1 MGAGTGWRS
10 CGSRCWCQHYRQ
22 HGQYRQYPP
31 VVGPLVGYKGGAKGA
46 GGVDAAA
53 VQWDEHRV
61 ALQRACGGGGGEG
74 GGGGGGERAG
84 THGTSGSWLPSAGL
98 PCGERRVR
106 TRKTANP
113 MAMGARPLVEG
124 GEFLSMAVMC
134 TT

>member
-1 MGAGTGWRS
+1 M
-10 CGSRCWCQHYRQ
+10 
-22 HGQYRQYPP
+22 
-31 VVGPLVGYKGGAKGA
+31 
-46 GGVDAAA
+46 
-53 VQWDEHRV
+53 
-61 ALQRACGGGGGEG
+61 LQPSSGMSTAWPCSVHVGGGGGEG